1 MVPSKPHGHKQ
12 TRNASMN
19 QRTRNVIGSAS
30 MFFVDPPKQQQ
41 QQQQQQ
47 RSVDSQKST
56 TTAAI
61 SPHKKLKSTSTFHL
75 PATKTNRRRAR
86 RPRPS
91 VDEQPQATSTLL
103 RSPRGLSVSKEL
115 SHLLRSW
122 DNGTTS
128 NRRSILKRF
137 VSEHLSETAS
147 EIEASYAN
155 GGSLLLSRLI
165 SSMRVTRISTPDTVL
180 HFKAIQVFL
189 SSSSCAPY
197 LTEYLEAGGI
207 AVTLSS
213 LNSVISPSNPELP
226 RAKYLPASSVE
237 LCRSAF
243 ELLRLVA
250 VAGRPYKELLCEC
263 DALVQVTSVMRGSM
277 NSAVNHDGRTLLLE
291 LGSGNPRFEDT
302 VLYTILQM
310 LPCPNPVCQR
320 MAAQMTR
327 AFMSTVSFHSSRSG
341 NDAAFSFVPA
351 AVSMTR
357 SVDLQVQYEA
367 VELLSVLSR
376 DCPATIPAI
385 IAGLLPLARN
395 PVIEQDVCSPLDQS
409 ANDGGD
415 GGATLAGEDDEKNS
429 GKRAPPTA
437 DELEAQTQN
446 YHQITAAAN
455 LWQASATRALEALV
469 AIEGASRA
477 IVRHGGVYVLLGA
490 LLNES
495 NVDARDVAL
504 EALLALCESG
514 EEVDAAHTGAT
525 VKRNTAGN
533 ITRLAVTHVLGDQQW
548 ARLRSLST
556 TVGYTIDDL
565 NGCKNRINESTGGA
579 ATTTVNITRS
589 DVKAIVQNLYA
600 CRIVTSHLATK
611 VVRDNDANR
620 TKRRALGLHLGPET
634 SIEEDDN
641 EYKDLM
647 ERLIRSSLPEIMDR
661 DFTAS
666 AEEALTKRN
675 KER

>member
-1 MVPSKPHGHKQ
+1 
-12 TRNASMN
+12 
-19 QRTRNVIGSAS
+19 

-47 RSVDSQKST
+47 QQRSVDSQST
-56 TTAAI
+56 R
-61 SPHKKLKSTSTFHL
+61 P
-75 PATKTNRRRAR
+75 NRRRAR

-91 VDEQPQATSTLL
+91 VDEQPQATPALL

-137 VSEHLSETAS
+137 VSEHLSETSS

-207 AVTLSS
+207 AATLSS

-263 DALVQVTSVMRGSM
+263 DTLVQVTSVMRGSM
-277 NSAVNHDGRTLLLE
+277 NSAVNHNGRTLLLE

-320 MAAQMTR
+320 VAAQMTR

-409 ANDGGD
+409 ANDGG
-415 GGATLAGEDDEKNS
+415 ATIAGKDDEKNS
-429 GKRAPPTA
+429 GKRSPPKA
-437 DELEAQTQN
+437 DVLEAQTQN

-504 EALLALCESG
+504 EALIALCESG
-514 EEVDAAHTGAT
+514 EEVDASHTGAA

-589 DVKAIVQNLYA
+589 DVKAIIQNLYA

-611 VVRDNDANR
+611 VVRDQ
-620 TKRRALGLHLGPET
+620 KRRALGLHLGPET